1 MLSASIKGTRRN
13 VERKPFACFRS
24 TRRHGLSLFG
34 WDPRRRGSNK
44 TMKVPSLVQG
54 IEPEIGYR
62 ECFLGPRL
70 DDDEEPPTP
79 EERRSFPRR
88 PYWHR
93 VWIVREIAAA
103 KNICIVCG
111 ERTIKLRDIDLVLR
125 ILTQSELSDLEDS
138 VALIQHVFDLRDH
151 RRNRIPIRLL
161 DALERTRR
169 STSSEVLDKVDGLLG
184 LAFDDPTFV
193 PEPNYGISK
202 RQLCQ
207 AMTENAI
214 LSTGTLDY
222 IFLGKRPTIAS
233 DVPS

>member
-1 MLSASIKGTRRN
+1 
-13 VERKPFACFRS
+13 
-24 TRRHGLSLFG
+24 
-34 WDPRRRGSNK
+34 
-44 TMKVPSLVQG
+44 MKVPSLVQG

-62 ECFLGPRL
+62 ERFLGPRL
-70 DDDEEPPTP
+70 DGDEEPPTS
-79 EERRSFPRR
+79 EEWRSFLRR
-88 PYWHR
+88 PYWQR
-93 VWIVREIAAA
+93 VWIIQEIAAV

-138 VALIQHVFDLRDH
+138 VALIQHVFDLRDY

-169 STSSEVLDKVDGLLG
+169 STSSEVLGRVYGLLG
-184 LAFDDPTFV
+184 LTFDDTTFV
-193 PEPNYGISK
+193 PKPNYGISK

-207 AMTENAI
+207 AMTGNAI